1 MNSRSPQKGVGHL
14 VNADSRTRTCDLGFM
29 NPSLWPAE
37 LYRRLPAGRGVT
49 QEETEDTNPPGD
61 WKERQADQLV
71 SAIGEPLVELWSV
84 PLVLGRV
91 PGSAGAWKSAWG
103 GAGEGAGLNVWEDAG
118 EGSVPKQAAAGTARR
133 TRGTC
138 RSTSMCSPAL
148 LMGCLPP
155 RHP

>member
-49 QEETEDTNPPGD
+49 QGETEDTNPPGD
-61 WKERQADQLV
+61 WKETRADQLV

-84 PLVLGRV
+84 PLVQREGM
-91 PGSAGAWKSAWG
+91 SEQAAGASLARI
-103 GAGEGAGLNVWEDAG
+103 
-118 EGSVPKQAAAGTARR
+118 AAATSPMK
-133 TRGTC
+133 RGLGL
-138 RSTSMCSPAL
+138 RGREVSS
-148 LMGCLPP
+148 GWN
-155 RHP
+155 